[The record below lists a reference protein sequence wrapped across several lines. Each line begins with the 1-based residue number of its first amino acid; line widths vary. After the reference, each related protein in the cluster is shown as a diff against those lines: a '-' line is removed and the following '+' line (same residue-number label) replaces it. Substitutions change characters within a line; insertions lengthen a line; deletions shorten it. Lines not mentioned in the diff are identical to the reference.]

1 MSFVLEIRGN
11 GSAISVEPVGVIDL
25 EGARSLIEAVRNL
38 AHRAQATLVE
48 INLDR
53 VLGLTKAA
61 WRLLAA
67 SELPVEALASVGPSY
82 GAMSPA

>member
-11 GSAISVEPVGVIDL
+11 GPAISVEPVGVIDL
-25 EGARSLIEAVRNL
+25 AAARSLIEAVRGL
-38 AHRAQATLVE
+38 AQRAQATLVE

-53 VLGLTKAA
+53 VRGLTKAA

-67 SELPVEALASVGPSY
+67 SELPVEALAAAGYAGVVN
-82 GAMSPA
+82 AV